1 MIQVGLPSRGKTHCG
16 IIVAL
21 FLLSGGR
28 AAAQTVPTD
37 LLDLSIEDLFEA
49 NVVSETEQAEESRQ
63 WHVSYTYA
71 VSDYD
76 EYYIGTNAVSYDDVL
91 FEPGAEAAPNT
102 IIRLC
107 LMKLRRRCTR
117 SEWLTT

>member
-1 MIQVGLPSRGKTHCG
+1 MRQVGLTHRGKTLCG
-16 IIVAL
+16 ITVAL
-21 FLLSGGR
+21 LLLSCGR

-63 WHVSYTYA
+63 WHVSCTFA
-71 VSDYD
+71 ADYD
-76 EYYIGTNAVSYDDVL
+76 KYYIGTNAVSYDDVL
-91 FEPGAEAAPNT
+91 FEPEEARTNT

-107 LMKLRRRCTR
+107 PLKLRRRCMR